1 MSATNRANARSQ
13 NTGNDSTRW
22 VGMLAVCFLAATLT
36 TCNSGC
42 VTFMANMV
50 KVIKGTDSP
59 AEFDKLKEKKVAVIV
74 STPAGLN
81 KDASG
86 IIMSTYVHT
95 LLATHVHKVKM
106 VNQDEVTRI
115 INDMPASQSDLSM
128 IGSRLSADYIVAIN
142 ISNLKLKDGQTLYKG
157 SSTTD
162 VSVYEVANG
171 SSPVFRKSLPDFVFP
186 QTGVS
191 ITDTDEATFQ
201 RFYLAEVARRLA
213 RVFYPYDP
221 SVDVAAD
228 ASSASLDSM
237 QH

>member
-1 MSATNRANARSQ
+1 
-13 NTGNDSTRW
+13 
-22 VGMLAVCFLAATLT
+22 
-36 TCNSGC
+36 
-42 VTFMANMV
+42 
-50 KVIKGTDSP
+50 
-59 AEFDKLKEKKVAVIV
+59 
-74 STPAGLN
+74 
-81 KDASG
+81 
-86 IIMSTYVHT
+86 
-95 LLATHVHKVKM
+95 M

-115 INDMPASQSDLSM
+115 INDLPASQSDLSM
-128 IGSRLSADYIVAIN
+128 IGSRLNADYVVAIN

-186 QTGVS
+186 QTGVP